1 MTKFSF
7 LSPTLSIPKGKT
19 FPTISPA
26 TGKEIAR
33 VSEGTKEDIDLA
45 VQAAV
50 RAFDRKSEWKLISAS
65 QRGRLINRL
74 ADLVERDIAYIAVS
88 ALHSLILF

>member
-1 MTKFSF
+1 M
-7 LSPTLSIPKGKT
+7 
-19 FPTISPA
+19 

-33 VSEGTKEDIDLA
+33 VSEGYKEDIELA

-50 RAFDRKSEWKLISAS
+50 RAFDRKSEWRLISAS

-74 ADLVERDIAYIAVS
+74 ADLVERDISYIAVS
-88 ALHSLILF
+88 ALSLALSLRTLSLVPNKALC